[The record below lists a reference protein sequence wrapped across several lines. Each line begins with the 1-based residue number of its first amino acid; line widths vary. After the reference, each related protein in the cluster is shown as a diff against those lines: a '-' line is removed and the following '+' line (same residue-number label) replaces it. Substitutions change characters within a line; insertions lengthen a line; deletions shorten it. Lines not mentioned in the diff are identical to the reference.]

1 MRYAAKLTSKGQ
13 VTIPKQVRDRFALAA
28 GDYLVFEV
36 NGDRIEVTKA
46 PVAPTEDFET
56 LADRIAAR
64 FEERGISR
72 EDVAEAIRW
81 AREEKDD
88 PES

>member
-13 VTIPKQVRDRFALAA
+13 VTIPKQVRARFALAP

>member
-13 VTIPKQVRDRFALAA
+13 VTIPKQVRERFALAP

-64 FEERGISR
+64 FEKRGISR

>member
-13 VTIPKQVRDRFALAA
+13 VTIPKQVRDRLALSP

-36 NGDRIEVTKA
+36 NGDRLEVTKA
-46 PVAPTEDFET
+46 PVTPTEDFGT

-64 FEERGISR
+64 FEERGITR
-72 EDVAEAIRW
+72 DDVAEAIRW
-81 AREEKDD
+81 AREERD
-88 PES
+88 ESGS